1 MTPSPPSTKLRF
13 GGGVTL
19 LFQDPSVLQVLLALP
34 QLLRAD
40 RVVFYRPY
48 WMTYRRGNPA
58 RHRPVEW
65 LIHLLNRRAVVTE
78 QDPEEAFP
86 LAYDNNLAS
95 DRALEAFFPRVAGSA
110 STSLLQELI
119 ADPNLDRFYKIR
131 LLPWVLYETQFYRT
145 ARHLM
150 SSGEKTRI
158 IPAAHDRYGFHRSF
172 LTEQELHD
180 AVPSAVRA
188 TLWMK
193 DRLGHW
199 TRRFSGFNLLF
210 LIGMPALFLLR
221 TAWRAGFRQRTAPIR
236 ADVVAP
242 LIWGFSEDGTH
253 RGLKTGLDD
262 SYLLGGD
269 LDRSRMAFYFSDWSF
284 TPEERRDQEER
295 MNHRGIRH
303 FDPKRFPLTPGF
315 VRETLGCC
323 SRLLAGLLR
332 RFGEVASEDRRITE
346 ASAAL
351 LFNLLKSRLFTTWV
365 DYKVLL
371 EAQDYSSSH
380 VVRTILSEK
389 LGRLTAGDHHGAPDG
404 PAGFPVLRYTH
415 IHRHA
420 VWGEA
425 FLKAFEPHWDPMQ
438 NVLVGS
444 WRTDFVKTAQ
454 EKERLAQL
462 QLRFQRLYGG
472 RRPLAVM
479 LFPTLGGHQD
489 LRRIRE
495 ALEGL
500 HLLRTEVPGNL
511 TVVCRFRSV
520 ELAGHYRAFGL
531 EAVLREDP
539 RIVLDFSHFTTYEWF
554 ALSDLVIAA
563 TTTTGLIE
571 AAAAGKPAFTFDYRF
586 LAEKVFAQYGR
597 DLVLRNR
604 QDLVRAFRGMASG
617 FRGFDCRWD
626 RLARD
631 FSRYSDGEC
640 LERFRRVILHAVK
653 EVEEGRESGSPFLE
667 MQSA

>member
-1 MTPSPPSTKLRF
+1 MTLFFQNPSIGL
-13 GGGVTL
+13 
-19 LFQDPSVLQVLLALP
+19 VLLALP

-48 WMTYRRGNPA
+48 WLGRLGRKARRGRWA
-58 RHRPVEW
+58 ER
-65 LIHLLNRRAVVTE
+65 LIRWINRRAVVGE
-78 QDPEEAFP
+78 QEPEEAFP
-86 LAYDNNLAS
+86 LAYENNLAS
-95 DRALEAFFPRVAGSA
+95 DRALEALFPRVAGSA
-110 STSLLQELI
+110 SPSVLQGLI
-119 ADPNLDRFYKIR
+119 ADPHLDRFYKIR

-145 ARHLM
+145 ARHLK
-150 SSGEKTRI
+150 SSGETLGI
-158 IPAAHDRYGFHRSF
+158 IPAAYDRYAFHQSF

-180 AVPSAVRA
+180 AVPSAVRSA
-188 TLWMK
+188 LWMK

-199 TRRFSGFNLLF
+199 VRRLLGFNLLF
-210 LIGMPALFLLR
+210 LLGTPALFLLR
-221 TAWRAGFRQRTAPIR
+221 TAWRAGFRRRAAPIR

-242 LIWGFSEDGTH
+242 LIWGFSEDGTN

-269 LDRSRMAFYFSDWSF
+269 LDPSRMAFYFSEWLF
-284 TPEERRDQEER
+284 TPEERRNQEER
-295 MNHRGIRH
+295 MNRRGIRY
-303 FDPKRFPLTPGF
+303 FDPKRFPLTLGF
-315 VRETLGCC
+315 TREALGYY
-323 SRLLAGLLR
+323 LHFLAGLLR
-332 RFGEVASEDRRITE
+332 RFGEALSEDPRITW

-351 LFNLLKSRLFTTWV
+351 LHNFLKIQLFTTWV
-365 DYKVLL
+365 EYKVLL

-389 LGRLTAGDHHGAPDG
+389 LGRITVGDHHGAPDG

-425 FLKAFEPHWDPMQ
+425 FLRAFEPHWNHMQ
-438 NVLVGS
+438 NILVGS
-444 WRTDFVKTAQ
+444 WRSDFVKAAQ
-454 EKERLAQL
+454 RQERLQEL
-462 QLRFQRLYGG
+462 QERFRGLTGG
-472 RRPLAVM
+472 RRPLVVM

-495 ALEGL
+495 AIEGL
-500 HLLRTEVPGNL
+500 RLLRAEVPGDL

-520 ELAGHYRAFGL
+520 ELAARTRALGL
-531 EAVLREDP
+531 EAVLREDS
-539 RIVLDFSHFTTYEWF
+539 RIVLDLSHFTTYEWF
-554 ALSDLVIAA
+554 ALADLVIAA

-571 AAAAGKPAFTFDYRF
+571 TTAAGKPTFTFDYRF

-604 QDLVRAFRGMASG
+604 KDLVRAFRGIASG
-617 FRGFDCRWD
+617 FRGFDCHWD
-626 RLARD
+626 SLARD

-640 LERFRRVILHAVK
+640 LERFRRVILSAVEDVGRQHGSVTPPPEPAEVQEMARHA
-653 EVEEGRESGSPFLE
+653 
-667 MQSA
+667 